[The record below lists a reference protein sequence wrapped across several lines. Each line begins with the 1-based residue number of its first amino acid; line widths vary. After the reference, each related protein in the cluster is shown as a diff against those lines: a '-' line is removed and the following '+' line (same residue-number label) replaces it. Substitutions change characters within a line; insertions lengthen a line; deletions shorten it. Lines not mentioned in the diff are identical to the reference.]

1 MDHEKIKQ
9 IIAASVDG
17 GLDDEA
23 RAMVEEH
30 LASCPEC
37 RREYEELAKVEEVM
51 GKMAFKNP
59 PREIWDVYWTSV
71 YNRLERGIGWIL
83 LSLGAI
89 ILLFFGGYKLIEG
102 IIENAAIPLLLKAG
116 ILALLGG
123 AAVLLVSLIREQFF
137 MRKRERYKEI
147 DQ

>member
-1 MDHEKIKQ
+1 MDHEKTKRLIG
-9 IIAASVDG
+9 AAVDG

-23 RAMVEEH
+23 RMMVEEH
-30 LASCPEC
+30 LASCPDC
-37 RREYEELAKVEEVM
+37 RREYEELTKVEEVM

-59 PREIWDVYWTSV
+59 PHGIWDVYWTSV

-89 ILLFFGGYKLIEG
+89 ILLFFSGYKMVEG
-102 IIENAAIPLLLKAG
+102 IIRDAAIPLLLKVG
-116 ILALLGG
+116 ILALMAGVI
-123 AAVLLVSLIREQFF
+123 VLLVSIIREHLFLK
-137 MRKRERYKEI
+137 KRERYKEI

>member
-37 RREYEELAKVEEVM
+37 RREYEELIKVEEVM

-59 PREIWDVYWTSV
+59 PHEIWDVYWTSV

-83 LSLGAI
+83 LSLGAV
-89 ILLFFGGYKLIEG
+89 ILLFFGGYKMVEG
-102 IIENAAIPLLLKAG
+102 IIRDAAIPLLLKVG
-116 ILALLGG
+116 ILALIGG
-123 AAVLLVSLIREQFF
+123 AIVLLVSIIREQFF
-137 MRKRERYKEI
+137 LRKRERYKEI

>member
-17 GLDDEA
+17 GLNNEA

-37 RREYEELAKVEEVM
+37 RREYKELTRVEEVM

-59 PREIWDVYWTSV
+59 PHETWDVYWTSV
-71 YNRLERGIGWIL
+71 YNRLERGLGWIL

-102 IIENAAIPLLLKAG
+102 IIENAAIPLPLKAG
-116 ILALLGG
+116 VLALLGG
-123 AAVLLVSLIREQFF
+123 AVVLLVSLIREQFF